1 MNARIGLVIPWY
13 GENIPGGA
21 EAACRALAGALQT
34 AGAEVEVLTTTVREF
49 ASDWNRNFHAEG
61 VAVEGG
67 ICVRR
72 FRVRKRDTAA
82 FDAVNRILARGL
94 SPPISEQDIY
104 LRENIRSPALCEF
117 LDRHRSGYIYL
128 FMPYLFGTTV
138 DGVQTAG
145 ERGVLIPCLHEEPQA
160 RMARLQSIFYQAR
173 GVVFLSEAERRL
185 AFDLMRLD
193 AAKTAVLGC
202 PVELGWTADAERFRR
217 RAFAGEFL
225 LYAGRTGAGKGFDLL
240 VEYFA
245 RYLEQRPAA
254 LKLAVAGGDFQA
266 PAWLRPHLVSLGYVP
281 QECLRDAMAASLAVV
296 TPGVRESFSLVMM
309 EAWLAGRP
317 VIANAACPVTSGFC
331 RLAGGGLYFASYPEF
346 REILDE
352 LRANPGLAAQL
363 GRQGRE
369 FVRAN
374 FEPGQVAARYLETLR
389 AWFA

>member
-1 MNARIGLVIPWY
+1 MNTRIGLVIPWY

-21 EAACRALAGALQT
+21 EAACRALARALQS

-49 ASDWNRNFHAEG
+49 ASDWNQNFHAEG
-61 VAVEGG
+61 VTVEGG

-94 SPPISEQDIY
+94 SPSVSDQEVY

-117 LDRHRSGYIYL
+117 LVRHRSGYIYL

-138 DGVQTAG
+138 DGVQVAG

-160 RMARLQSIFYQAR
+160 RMARLQSIFHQAR
-173 GVVFLSEAERRL
+173 GVVFLSEPERRL
-185 AFDLMRLD
+185 AFDLMKLD

-217 RAFAGEFL
+217 GFAGEFL
-225 LYAGRTGAGKGFDLL
+225 LYAGRTDAGKGLDLL
-240 VEYFA
+240 VEYFT

-254 LKLAVAGGDFQA
+254 LKLAVAGGSFHA
-266 PAWLRPHLVSLGYVP
+266 SASLRPHLVSLGHVP

-296 TPGVRESFSLVMM
+296 TPGIRESFSLVMM
-309 EAWLAGRP
+309 ETWLTGRP
-317 VIANAACPVTSGFC
+317 VIANAACPGTSGFC
-331 RLAGGGLYFASYPEF
+331 RLAGGGLYFASYAEF

-352 LRANPGLAAQL
+352 LRTNPSLAAQL

-369 FVRAN
+369 LVRAI
-374 FEPGQVAARYLETLR
+374 FEPGHVAARYLETLR